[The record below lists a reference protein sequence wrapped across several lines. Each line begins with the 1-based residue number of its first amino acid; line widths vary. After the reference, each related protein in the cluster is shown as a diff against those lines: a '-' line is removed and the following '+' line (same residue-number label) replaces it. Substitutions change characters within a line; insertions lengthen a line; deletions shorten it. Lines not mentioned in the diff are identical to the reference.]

1 MSIYVPEGYRLG
13 IASDIALGPA
23 RMWNKKQ
30 GIAFGSSPYRFPWF
44 GAPFKKK
51 SASQEDS
58 YIKSLAGFSCGLH
71 GSVFHRNKQIHLSKP
86 KPQSL

>member
-1 MSIYVPEGYRLG
+1 MYQKG
-13 IASDIALGPA
+13 IAKVSLRVSLWDWREFGKKEQFQALHA
-23 RMWNKKQ
+23 NMNELLALQ

-58 YIKSLAGFSCGLH
+58 YMKSLAGFSYAPG
-71 GSVFHRNKQIHLSKP
+71 
-86 KPQSL
+86 

>member
-23 RMWNKKQ
+23 RMRNKKQ

-51 SASQEDS
+51 SASQQDS
-58 YIKSLAGFSCGLH
+58 YIKSLAGFSHDTSSRHDLCL
-71 GSVFHRNKQIHLSKP
+71 
-86 KPQSL
+86 